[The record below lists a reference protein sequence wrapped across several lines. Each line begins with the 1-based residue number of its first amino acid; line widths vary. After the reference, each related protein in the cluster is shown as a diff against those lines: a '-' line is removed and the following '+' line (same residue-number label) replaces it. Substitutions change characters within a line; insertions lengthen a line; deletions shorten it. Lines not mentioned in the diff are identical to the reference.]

1 MQMASN
7 DIRLETKHYRFLA
20 MNLHSLKKE
29 MFVAADLVLIKI
41 SATKISM
48 SIFEE
53 FTMNIVEY
61 GLVFEMCSF
70 YILTR

>member
-29 MFVAADLVLIKI
+29 MFVAADLVLIKNF
-41 SATKISM
+41 SSK
-48 SIFEE
+48 
-53 FTMNIVEY
+53 NIDV
-61 GLVFEMCSF
+61 
-70 YILTR
+70 YILRVSNEYCGIWLGI